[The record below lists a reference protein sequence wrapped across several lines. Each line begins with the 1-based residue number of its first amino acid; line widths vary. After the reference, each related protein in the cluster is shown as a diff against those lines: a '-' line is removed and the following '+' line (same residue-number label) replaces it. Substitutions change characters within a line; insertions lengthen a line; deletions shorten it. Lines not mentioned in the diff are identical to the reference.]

1 MELLIK
7 INSVEGDTSYK
18 DGDIVQAFSYDR
30 IHLTNAQV
38 ICNVNNFPLDD
49 VTGLRA
55 NDSLLMKYLERASL
69 YRFERTGVDTVKK
82 INLSTL
88 GEEILGAESIDVSGF
103 LKNRLKSPRHKVFG
117 SSGSEIWYGDSR
129 ELDIISIWNDI
140 EAYSDNLKSENSN
153 WPFTEIEKKHLLVLN
168 SSGFKNNIVTEVSSG
183 TASDRQ
189 SSAVSGEN
197 MVAKRQWQI
206 PYWDLSE
213 VLGINIDD
221 VRNKDFTLD
230 GRKPVSE
237 RPYIDNL
244 NVDKVVAGI
253 ITL

>member
-7 INSVEGDTSYK
+7 TDSAEDANLYK

-38 ICNVNNFPLDD
+38 ICNVNNFPVDD
-49 VTGLRA
+49 VTGLRV

-69 YRFERTGVDTVKK
+69 YRFERTGTDTVKK

-88 GEEILGAESIDVSGF
+88 GEEILGAESIDVSEF

-129 ELDIISIWNDI
+129 ELDINAIWDDI
-140 EAYSDNLKSENSN
+140 EAHSDSLKSENSS
-153 WPFTEIEKKHLLVLN
+153 WPFTEIEKRHLLILN
-168 SSGFKNNIVTEVSSG
+168 SSGFKNNIVTELSSG
-183 TASDRQ
+183 TASSRQ
-189 SSAVSGEN
+189 LPVVIEEELI
-197 MVAKRQWQI
+197 AKRQWQV
-206 PYWDLSE
+206 PYWDL
-213 VLGINIDD
+213 VQDLGINVDD
-221 VRNKDFTLD
+221 VRNKDITLD
-230 GRKPVSE
+230 VRKPVSE

>member
-7 INSVEGDTSYK
+7 INSTEGDTSYK

-38 ICNVNNFPLDD
+38 ICNVDNFPLDGI
-49 VTGLRA
+49 TGLRS

-69 YRFERTGVDTVKK
+69 YRFERTGVNTAKK
-82 INLSTL
+82 TNLLTL
-88 GEEILGAESIDVSGF
+88 GEETVGAESIDVTAF
-103 LKNRLKSPRHKVFG
+103 LAKRLKSPRHKVFG

-129 ELDIISIWNDI
+129 ELDIIAMWNDI

-213 VLGINIDD
+213 TLGINIDD
-221 VRNKDFTLD
+221 IRNKDTTID
-230 GRKPVSE
+230 GRKPVSD
-237 RPYIDNL
+237 RPHMDDL
-244 NVDKVVAGI
+244 NIDKVVAGI

>member
-7 INSVEGDTSYK
+7 TNSVEGDTSYK
-18 DGDIVQAFSYDR
+18 DGDIVQAFSYER

-49 VTGLRA
+49 VTGLRV

-69 YRFERTGVDTVKK
+69 YRFERTGTDTVKK

-88 GEEILGAESIDVSGF
+88 GEEILGAESIDVSEF

-129 ELDIISIWNDI
+129 ELDINAMWDDI
-140 EAYSDNLKSENSN
+140 EAHSDNLKSENSN
-153 WPFTEIEKKHLLVLN
+153 WPFTEIEKKHLLILN
-168 SSGFKNNIVTEVSSG
+168 SSGFKNNTVTEISND

-189 SSAVSGEN
+189 SSAISGTD
-197 MVAKRQWQI
+197 MVAKRQWQV
-206 PYWDLSE
+206 PYWDLAQD
-213 VLGINIDD
+213 LGINIDD

-230 GRKPVSE
+230 GRKPVPE

>member
-7 INSVEGDTSYK
+7 TDSAEDANLYK

-30 IHLTNAQV
+30 IHLANAQV

-49 VTGLRA
+49 VTGLRT

-69 YRFERTGVDTVKK
+69 YRFERAGTDTVKK

-88 GEEILGAESIDVSGF
+88 GEEILGAESIDVSEF

-129 ELDIISIWNDI
+129 ELDINAIWDDI
-140 EAYSDNLKSENSN
+140 EAHSDSLKSENSS
-153 WPFTEIEKKHLLVLN
+153 WPFTEIEKRHLLILN
-168 SSGFKNNIVTEVSSG
+168 SSGFNNNIVTELSNG
-183 TASDRQ
+183 TASTRQ
-189 SSAVSGEN
+189 LSVVIEEELI
-197 MVAKRQWQI
+197 AKRRWQV
-206 PYWDLSE
+206 PYWDL
-213 VLGINIDD
+213 VQDLGINVDD
-221 VRNKDFTLD
+221 VRNKDITLD
-230 GRKPVSE
+230 VRKPVSE
-237 RPYIDNL
+237 RSHIDNL

>member
-7 INSVEGDTSYK
+7 TDSVEDANLYK

-30 IHLTNAQV
+30 IHLANAQV

-49 VTGLRA
+49 VTGLRT

-69 YRFERTGVDTVKK
+69 YRFERTGTDTVKK

-88 GEEILGAESIDVSGF
+88 GEEILGAESIDVSEF

-129 ELDIISIWNDI
+129 ELDINAIWDDI
-140 EAYSDNLKSENSN
+140 EAHSDSLKSENSS
-153 WPFTEIEKKHLLVLN
+153 WPFTEIEKRHLLILN
-168 SSGFKNNIVTEVSSG
+168 SSGFKNNIVTELSSG
-183 TASDRQ
+183 TASSRQ
-189 SSAVSGEN
+189 LPVVIEEELI
-197 MVAKRQWQI
+197 AKRQWQV
-206 PYWDLSE
+206 PYWDL
-213 VLGINIDD
+213 VQDLGINVDD
-221 VRNKDFTLD
+221 VRNKDITLD
-230 GRKPVSE
+230 VRKPVSE